1 MGFDL
6 SAREGAVMGWLESK
20 VSIIKRRRGRYR
32 PADDPALAQASDRFG
47 QLDVLFSNAGIS
59 GLPGLTGSTRG

>member
-6 SAREGAVMGWLESK
+6 SASEGAVMGRLDSK
-20 VSIIKRRRGRYR
+20 VSIISRRRGRYR
-32 PADDPALAQASDRFG
+32 PADDPALVQASDRFG

-59 GLPGLTGSTRG
+59 GLPGLTGPIRG